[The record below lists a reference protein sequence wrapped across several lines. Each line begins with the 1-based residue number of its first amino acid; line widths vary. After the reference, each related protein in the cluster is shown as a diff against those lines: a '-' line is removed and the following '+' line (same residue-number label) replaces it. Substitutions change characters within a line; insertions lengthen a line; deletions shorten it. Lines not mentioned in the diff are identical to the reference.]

1 MTVNSGLR
9 SFESRHIESIRG
21 VARIAA
27 VLLAPLL
34 LFGCLLTPGKF
45 VSTMTVNADRTFAF
59 TYKGEVIAMDPG
71 SMMKGLGDK
80 PSIDDATPPEKGT
93 SIDGDDQ
100 PALRPIAA
108 TTVKDG
114 TSKDEITKGPG
125 GEDAETKNRAIAAS
139 LAKEYGYRSVVY
151 QGKGKFLIDYA
162 ITGTLTHNF
171 TYPFNSDA
179 EAIFPFVVIELRQG
193 GIVRVKAPG
202 FASNANSSGAGGMG
216 AMSGSDQAAK
226 SLDGV
231 FTLDTNAEIVSQN
244 NEEGAQTVGGRK
256 TIVWTATPLT
266 KDAPSAVLRLAK

>member
-1 MTVNSGLR
+1 MTVNSRLR
-9 SFESRHIESIRG
+9 SFGSRHIKSIKG
-21 VARIAA
+21 VARIAT
-27 VLLAPLL
+27 VLMSPLL

-80 PSIDDATPPEKGT
+80 PSVDDATSPEKGT
-93 SIDGDDQ
+93 STDGDDQ
-100 PALRPIAA
+100 PALHPIAA

-114 TSKDEITKGPG
+114 TSKSEITKGPG

-193 GIVRVKAPG
+193 GVIRVKAPG

-226 SLDGV
+226 SLDGI

-244 NEEGAQTVGGRK
+244 NEDGAKTVGGRK
-256 TIVWTATPLT
+256 TIVWKATPLT
-266 KDAPSAVLRLAK
+266 KDAPSAVLKLAR